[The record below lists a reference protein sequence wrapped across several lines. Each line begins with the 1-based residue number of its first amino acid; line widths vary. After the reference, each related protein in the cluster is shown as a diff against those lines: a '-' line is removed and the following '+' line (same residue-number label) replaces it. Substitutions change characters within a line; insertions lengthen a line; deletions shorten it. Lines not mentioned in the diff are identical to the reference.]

1 MDKAGTPP
9 THEGTLA
16 EAFPKFFQHTCMG
29 DPKLFLVFSE
39 LLRCRFVCRD
49 WQRALNEVLPTSRWI
64 GFRPYQANVTG
75 EVVLKAL
82 KEMTGANRINQHL
95 KTVDLRD

>member
-1 MDKAGTPP
+1 MVNAGPPP
-9 THEGTLA
+9 THVETLA
-16 EAFPKFFQHTCMG
+16 EAFPKFFQHTCIG
-29 DPKLFLVFSE
+29 DPEPFLLFSKLLHC
-39 LLRCRFVCRD
+39 RCVCRD
-49 WQRALNEVLPTSRWI
+49 WRDALNEALPTSRWI

-82 KEMTGANRINQHL
+82 KEMMGANRINQHL